1 MVVVMTNNDEKKV
14 DRKLAMDDQKRCCS
28 AAGIF
33 FGFFDKK
40 VAIDKKVANVTMKR
54 SSKEHWYLSTP

>member
-1 MVVVMTNNDEKKV
+1 MVVVMTNNDETKV
-14 DRKLAMDDQKRCCS
+14 DRKLGMDDKKRCCS

-40 VAIDKKVANVTMKR
+40 VANVTMKR
-54 SSKEHWYLSTP
+54 RSKEHWYLSTP